1 MKKITSFVL
10 VFMML
15 AALLLSGCAKKD
27 DTELRIAALKGP
39 TGMGIVK
46 LTGEEYGN
54 YSVSIEAA
62 PDTVSGKF
70 INNEVDVA
78 AVPINLASVL
88 YNKLD
93 KDVVVLSAVTLGVL
107 YVLENGNEINSVA
120 DLEGKTMGA
129 TGQGS
134 TPEYILN
141 YILEKNNLAEKVEIN
156 YQAEHAA
163 LATLLAEGMETIG
176 MLPEPNVTTTLAKN
190 EGLRIALDLTEEWNK
205 LSDTELVQG
214 VLIARKSFVESH
226 ESAIKQLLKD
236 YKESSEYVVNNV
248 DSAAKLIVDAGILPA
263 EAVAKKAIPNCN
275 IVFYTGKEMCDAV
288 TNMLEVLYDANPK
301 SIGGNLPGADFYY
314 GA

>member
-27 DTELRIAALKGP
+27 DTELRIVALKGP

-107 YVLENGNEINSVA
+107 YVLENGDEINSVA

-141 YILEKNNLAEKVEIN
+141 YILEKNNLAEKVKIN
-156 YQAEHAA
+156 YQPEHAA

-236 YKESSEYVVNNV
+236 YNESSEYVAGNV
-248 DSAAKLIVDAGILPA
+248 DSAAKLIVDAGILPD

-275 IVFYTGKEMCDAV
+275 IVFYTGERMRSAV

-301 SIGGNLPGADFYY
+301 SIGGNLPGDGFYY
-314 GA
+314 GV

>member
-10 VFMML
+10 VFIML
-15 AALLLSGCAKKD
+15 ASLLLSGCAKKD
-27 DTELRIAALKGP
+27 DTEIRIAALKGP
-39 TGMGIVK
+39 TGMGIAK
-46 LTGEEYGN
+46 LMEEEYGN
-54 YSVSIEAA
+54 YNISIEAA

-107 YVLENGNEINSVA
+107 YVLENGDEINSVA
-120 DLEGKTMGA
+120 DLEGKSIGA

-141 YILEKNNLAEKVEIN
+141 YILEKNNLAGKVEIN

-176 MLPEPNVTTTLAKN
+176 MLPEPNVTTTLSKN
-190 EGLRIALDLTEEWNK
+190 EGLRIALDLTEEWNR

-214 VLIARKSFVESH
+214 VLIARKSFVE
-226 ESAIKQLLKD
+226 
-236 YKESSEYVVNNV
+236 V
-248 DSAAKLIVDAGILPA
+248 P
-263 EAVAKKAIPNCN
+263 
-275 IVFYTGKEMCDAV
+275 
-288 TNMLEVLYDANPK
+288 
-301 SIGGNLPGADFYY
+301 
-314 GA
+314 